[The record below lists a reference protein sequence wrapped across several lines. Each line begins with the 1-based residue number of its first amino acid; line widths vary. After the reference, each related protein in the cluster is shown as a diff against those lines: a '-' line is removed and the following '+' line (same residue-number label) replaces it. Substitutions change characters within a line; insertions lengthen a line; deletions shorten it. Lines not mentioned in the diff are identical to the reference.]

1 MRILNHDELIS
12 HGNVEGRKIAVE
24 ILEAAMQASDPYYN
38 TRKLIRLEDGI
49 LYIGNP
55 DYEANQ
61 DIRTGVDAYERSSID
76 RVFVFGAGK
85 GSNRVAKAIE
95 DTLGDWVTGGVIIA
109 KYGDENNLQKV
120 EVVHAGHPVPDE
132 NCVQGCRR
140 MQEYIQQAKLTERD
154 LVFTIVCNGASSL
167 LTLPAPGVELKD
179 VMEMTHMMQIECG
192 APTHDLAYVRNQVDA
207 MKGGRITKLLA
218 PAKMVHIL
226 AVDINNPT
234 VAGVSGYPDL
244 MYRNVWL
251 HTMPD
256 ATNAEHAIEVLKK
269 WGCWDRVAPS
279 IRNILQ
285 NPNAVPP
292 TLSCAE
298 YEAMDCR
305 VFGIMPIESGFM
317 PTAMKMAAER
327 GFTPHLL
334 CRRTNIEAS
343 AFGGSLGR
351 ISQLIETE
359 DSPFQAPC
367 ALFSMGE
374 MLVTV
379 ADSKGI
385 GGRNQEFCL
394 ALANVIAGSSRTVA
408 VSVDT
413 DGTDGPGG
421 RFDEE
426 AYALGCNN
434 LSGGVVDGYTAQE
447 AKDAGLNLFEAVKS
461 HATSAPLWKLK
472 SGVWATRNISLND
485 FSMVLI
491 SK

>member
-1 MRILNHDELIS
+1 LRILNYDDLIS
-12 HGNVEGRKIAVE
+12 HGNIEGRKIAVE
-24 ILEAAMQASDPYYN
+24 ILEAAMEASDPYYN
-38 TRKLIRLEDGI
+38 TKKLIKLENDT
-49 LYIGNP
+49 LYIGNK
-55 DYEANQ
+55 DFEANK
-61 DIRTGVDAYERSSID
+61 DIRTGTDVYKREDID
-76 RVFVFGAGK
+76 RIFVFGAGK

-95 DTLGDWVTGGVIIA
+95 DSLGDWLTGGVIIA
-109 KYGDENNLQKV
+109 KHGDENNLEKI
-120 EVVHAGHPVPDE
+120 ELIHAGHPVPDE
-132 NCVQGCRR
+132 HCVKGCLRIK
-140 MQEYIQQAKLTERD
+140 EYVEEVKLTERD
-154 LVFTIVCNGASSL
+154 LVFTIVCNGVSSL
-167 LTLPAPGVELKD
+167 LTLPAPGIELKD
-179 VMEMTHMMQIECG
+179 VMAMTHMMQIECG

-207 MKGGRITKLLA
+207 MKGGRITKMLA

-226 AVDINNPT
+226 AVDINEPT
-234 VAGVSGYPDL
+234 VAGVAGYPDL
-244 MYRNVWL
+244 MHKNVWL

-269 WGCWDRVAPS
+269 WGCWDRVSQS
-279 IRNILQ
+279 IRDILE
-285 NPNAVPP
+285 NCDTVPP
-292 TLSCAE
+292 TMTCEE

-305 VFGIMPIESGFM
+305 VFGIMPTGAGFM

-343 AFGGSLGR
+343 AVGGYLGR
-351 ISQLIETE
+351 MAQLIESE
-359 DSPFQAPC
+359 DSPFEAPC

-379 ADSKGI
+379 AGSKGV

-394 ALANVIAGSSRTVA
+394 SLANIIAGSKRTVA

-421 RFDEE
+421 NFDEE
-426 AYALGCNN
+426 AFAMGCNN

-447 AKDAGLNLFEAVKS
+447 AKEQGIDLFNAVKT
-461 HATSAPLWKLK
+461 HATSAPLWKMK

-491 SK
+491 TK